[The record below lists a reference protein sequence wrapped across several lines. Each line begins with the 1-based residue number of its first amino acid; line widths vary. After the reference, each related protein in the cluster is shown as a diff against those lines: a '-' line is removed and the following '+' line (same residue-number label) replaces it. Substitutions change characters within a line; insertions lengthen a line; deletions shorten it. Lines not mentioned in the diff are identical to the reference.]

1 MAHVIFSTPEY
12 TMRENGWPRK
22 RFPWFGVIIWLKD
35 FHRPAKAVLKP
46 VPSVST
52 KALTD
57 TQFEALIDPS
67 PNLSLHQKRALT
79 SFQDAVGWT
88 PSMAERIGYIIVANP
103 K

>member
-1 MAHVIFSTPEY
+1 MAHFIFSAPDN

-35 FHRPAKAVLKP
+35 FHRPAKAVLEQ
-46 VPSVST
+46 VPFVST

-57 TQFEALIDPS
+57 TQFGALIDPS
-67 PNLSLHQKRALT
+67 PPRWLHQKRALT
-79 SFQDAVGWT
+79 RFQDAVGWC